1 MISLNSLGSIGSG
14 EDKAVAKHLRID
26 MAEMTDIGRRRSDNQ
41 DNLARRVPDDPDE
54 LERDGALF
62 VVADGM
68 GGHAAGEIA
77 STVAVQKICEAYFEN
92 AQGEVLQ
99 GLAQAIKEANEAI
112 LTIARENANRMG
124 MGTTLVAAVL
134 CQGIL
139 YVANIGDSRAYMLR
153 NGRLRQLTEDHSWVA
168 EQVRAGVLTE
178 EQARTHVHRN
188 VITRSLGT
196 QATVTADVFVE
207 PAREG
212 DILLLCSDG
221 LHGYVPDE
229 AIRQVMKDYPP
240 AEAAQRLI
248 DLANEAGGPDNITVS
263 IFRIDEMEDAAP
275 EVLAKLQLLKTQPRV
290 SQPTTIIAKSPERPN
305 VTAPPPPDPLAT
317 DPALPVAVPPAA
329 STGTP
334 AKKRTR
340 SRTWIVSAAA
350 IILVVAFSAAA
361 WDFTLGP
368 FAQSRVVAQH
378 VSADISRLQSD
389 IKSLASYTPT
399 QQLSILA
406 NDQQLLQNDLSLNL
420 TASERS
426 DLTNALN
433 HDLAPAVQGAL
444 TSYDAQAHIVAL
456 SQASGATVPV
466 SCAAQLVPPL
476 VTASAPKGA
485 DAFFYALDQSGQ
497 AQPITLSNGT
507 ATCGKPIGT
516 NLLALA
522 STGTGLVA
530 LTAPTAKA
538 PAQVNALG
546 ATGAATPLVK
556 LPALAAGTSYVA
568 LAYAPKAI
576 VVVERTASGDQLL
589 VFSGAKFTTAAKPV
603 AVPQA
608 VRSLAFGHNA
618 AVYLLLQDGEMATFV
633 PGASTS
639 VHIVGDLQI
648 QPVLP
653 VNVPGNFT
661 SATPVPTVPTGA
673 NTAFTAPLTEVPY
686 HAYGQMQ
693 PLDTGTPTDT
703 PTPATTETPLPTG
716 KTGLSTPL
724 PTATSLAISNA
735 AVPLVAVADGKG
747 HRVVTLMADGIDLSL
762 LQQYADVS
770 ALDTTTAVAFAP
782 DQQTLYALT
791 ASALI
796 TIRLP

>member
-1 MISLNSLGSIGSG
+1 M
-14 EDKAVAKHLRID
+14 AKHLRIE
-26 MAEMTDIGRRRSDNQ
+26 MAELTDIGRRRSDNQ
-41 DNLARRVPDDPDE
+41 DNLARRIPDDPEE

-77 STVAVQKICEAYFEN
+77 STVAVQTITAAYFEN

-124 MGTTLVAAVL
+124 MGTTMVAAVL

-139 YVANIGDSRAYMLR
+139 YVANIGDSRAYLLR
-153 NGRLRQLTEDHSWVA
+153 NGKLRQLTEDHSWVA

-178 EQARTHVHRN
+178 EQARNHVHRN

-229 AIRQVMKDYPP
+229 VIRQTMTEYLP
-240 AEAAQRLI
+240 AEAAQRLVA
-248 DLANEAGGPDNITVS
+248 LANEAGGLDNITVS
-263 IFRIDEMEDAAP
+263 IFRIDEMDDAAP

-317 DPALPVAVPPAA
+317 DPALPAAPAA
-329 STGTP
+329 SASAAASTP
-334 AKKRTR
+334 AKKRPR
-340 SRTWIVSAAA
+340 RRTWGVSAAA
-350 IILVVAFSAAA
+350 ILLVIAFSAAA

-368 FAQSRVVAQH
+368 FAQSRVVAEH
-378 VSADISRLQSD
+378 VSSDISKLHND
-389 IKSLASYTPT
+389 IKNLASYTPAE
-399 QQLSILA
+399 QLSILA
-406 NDQQLLQNDLSLNL
+406 NDQQQLQNDLTLNL

-426 DLTNALN
+426 DLQNALKN
-433 HDLAPAVQGAL
+433 DLAPAAQSAL
-444 TSYDAQAHIVAL
+444 TSYDAQAHIVSLA
-456 SQASGATVPV
+456 QAGGATTPV

-476 VTASAPKGA
+476 VTASAPKGT
-485 DAFFYALDQSGQ
+485 DALFFALNQSGQ
-497 AQPITLSNGT
+497 AQPIALSNGT
-507 ATCGKPIGT
+507 ATCGKPIGS
-516 NLLALA
+516 NLLAI
-522 STGTGLVA
+522 TGSGSDLVS
-530 LTAPTAKA
+530 LIAPTAKA
-538 PAQVNALG
+538 PAQVNILST
-546 ATGAATPLVK
+546 TGTTSLLVK
-556 LPALAAGTSYVA
+556 LPALASGASYVA
-568 LAYAPKAI
+568 LAYSPKAL
-576 VVVERTASGDQLL
+576 VVVERSASGDQLL
-589 VFSGAKFTTAAKPV
+589 VFSGTKFATAAKPV
-603 AVPQA
+603 SVPQP
-608 VRSLAFGHNA
+608 VLSLAFGHNA
-618 AVYLLLQDGEMATFV
+618 AVYLLLQDGELATFV
-633 PGASTS
+633 PGASTA

-653 VNVPGNFT
+653 VDVPGNFT

-673 NTAFTAPLTEVPY
+673 NTAFAAPLTAVP
-686 HAYGQMQ
+686 HQAYDQMQ
-693 PLDTGTPTDT
+693 PLDTGTPTVT
-703 PTPATTETPLPTG
+703 PTPAPTATPLPTG
-716 KTGLSTPL
+716 KTGPSTALLS
-724 PTATSLAISNA
+724 ATSLTVSDATT
-735 AVPLVAVADGKG
+735 PLVAVADGKG

-762 LQQYADVS
+762 LQQYADTS
-770 ALDTTTAVAFAP
+770 ALDATTAVAFSA

-791 ASALI
+791 DSALI
-796 TIRLP
+796 AIRLP